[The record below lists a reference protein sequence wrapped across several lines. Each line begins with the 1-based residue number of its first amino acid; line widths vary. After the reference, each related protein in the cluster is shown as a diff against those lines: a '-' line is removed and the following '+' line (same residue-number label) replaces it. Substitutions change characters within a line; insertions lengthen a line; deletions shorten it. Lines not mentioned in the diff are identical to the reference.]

1 MQNYCISSYVVFI
14 QCECDKC
21 FSFATKWNRRKT
33 RNKTLLK
40 KDRKTYIQ
48 VISSKWFDV
57 ESFVCTLKFLLT
69 NTANFLQ
76 SIAKSDTTKKTTNY
90 FETFI
95 TLYIA
100 ENGIIVIIWCI
111 LYIYIDITPATF
123 SLVRNFHFKYKS
135 RNDLCIGNC
144 MLQLKTFAVISIV
157 RAGSAI
163 GIWRFFCYF
172 VFLPAIFFCPVWM
185 DSFWK
190 IRKKQV

>member
-76 SIAKSDTTKKTTNY
+76 SIAKSDTTKKNY
-90 FETFI
+90 KLFWNI
-95 TLYIA
+95 YHTLYCW
-100 ENGIIVIIWCI
+100 EWYYRHYMVYIIHIHR
-111 LYIYIDITPATF
+111 YHTGY
-123 SLVRNFHFKYKS
+123 
-135 RNDLCIGNC
+135 
-144 MLQLKTFAVISIV
+144 
-157 RAGSAI
+157 
-163 GIWRFFCYF
+163 
-172 VFLPAIFFCPVWM
+172 IFFGEKF
-185 DSFWK
+185 SFQ
-190 IRKKQV
+190 I